1 MINYLFYILFTSA
14 ENSNSVVCGNNP
26 SETIYISDEND
37 VSLIN
42 NCNIMNSSIYIHG
55 ENNIFSIEKMSSI
68 TEILGDLVISDTTE
82 LKNLAGLKNLERV
95 LGLDLYLDT
104 YSIVIRDNPKLGF
117 TDTINWTKLTS
128 YPFKINNNSI
138 NVECYETCNG
148 CFGPGPY
155 LCQECINISF
165 WDSSV
170 CVNECFEFYNES
182 KYCHR
187 IPPMPMI
194 ININSMNSTNL
205 NFTWNINPNES
216 YPYLINGVDI
226 LFNGMNI
233 YNYNVDS
240 TGYIYSQNFNET
252 FEVYGLYPNTSYDI
266 TGMLFGNE
274 LMSNHTNI
282 SFTTP
287 DYILPNNTDFL
298 AIQNTTNELILLLWN
313 EIKIPPVLA
322 FNDAYIYSTLDITS
336 IDSNT
341 TLSLYNNTKNY
352 KIINYENFNLTSG
365 DYIFALKSY
374 LYAPMLVRLFEN
386 NWYYDTFTLTTASTT
401 ASTTATYSDSDT
413 NTVIRISTTT
423 SSILNNDDDNNDVKN
438 TLLIV
443 IYVILAVLLVLL
455 CIYGYYKYQDNKRKN
470 TLSRL
475 TGRNRNLEHPKPV
488 SYANTVYDPTEL
500 NEMTTEV
507 GSPTAEYFSRDALN
521 NPNYQY
527 RNEDNYY
534 DC

>member
-1 MINYLFYILFTSA
+1 MFLFYILFTLAFFTSV
-14 ENSNSVVCGNNP
+14 ESPDSVVCGNNP
-26 SETIYISDEND
+26 SDTIYISNEND
-37 VSLIN
+37 ISLIN

-55 ENNIFSIEKMSSI
+55 ENNIFSIEEMSSI

-117 TDTINWTKLTS
+117 TNTINWTKLTN

-155 LCQECINISF
+155 LCQECINTSF
-165 WDSSV
+165 WNSSV

-182 KYCHR
+182 TYCHR

-252 FEVYGLYPNTSYDI
+252 FEVYGLHPNTNYDI

-287 DYILPNNTDFL
+287 DDILPNNTDFL

-322 FNDAYIYSTLDITS
+322 FNDAYIYSTLNITS

-352 KIINYENFNLTSG
+352 KIINYEDFNL
-365 DYIFALKSY
+365 
-374 LYAPMLVRLFEN
+374 
-386 NWYYDTFTLTTASTT
+386 
-401 ASTTATYSDSDT
+401 SDS
-413 NTVIRISTTT
+413 NSVIGGSTTT
-423 SSILNNDDDNNDVKN
+423 SSMKNNNNVKN